1 MAAVVG
7 SAEGEEVAVAAA
19 VGVAVDA
26 EAGAVAAV
34 APHLEIERATGDVP
48 ILAAAIPTSLGG
60 NPAIVVTR
68 LSQVALAGALR
79 QVVAAAAEAVDLL
92 DGVVEVAEEEAV
104 WAEEIVAAAAAAARG
119 ADAAEVTAAATVAV
133 VTEEATVVAEAAEI
147 AAIVAAR

>member
-19 VGVAVDA
+19 VEVAADA

-104 WAEEIVAAAAAAARG
+104 WAEEIVAAAAAARG